1 MKVTTSWLKSLI
13 EYDCDDTELVEIF
26 NSLGLE
32 VDAYYRAPVPFSNVV
47 VGRVEKLERHPQ
59 RTDLWVC
66 DILVDRESNKTVQV
80 VCGDQTLKEN
90 ERVVL
95 ARDGAKLPDGRI
107 IKKTTI
113 QGVESNGM
121 LCSGK
126 ELAISS
132 NEETVWRME
141 RNAGRIG
148 ECPGK
153 TMLWDDS
160 VLDLDLT
167 PNRGDCFS
175 VLGLAR
181 ELQLITNKKY
191 QNPLAD
197 GTLHVPQGH
206 HEEIPIEVHA
216 PEACPIYHGIVIKN
230 VPQGDAHLH
239 RLRKD
244 LICCGLRPV
253 NYVVDCL
260 NYELLE
266 TGQPTHAFDLE
277 TVKDGIVVRFARQ
290 GEKILLLDGTNVKL
304 DPSVLIIASG
314 EKPVAIAG
322 VMGSLDSAVT
332 EKTKDILLEV
342 AYFTP
347 DAVRGTA
354 RMYGLQSEA
363 SVRFE
368 RGVDYSIQAAAL
380 KCACQRLAYE
390 VPLNSQSNGGLMQ
403 FGPVISVVSEE
414 HLPERPEIFLP
425 KDLPEQRIGHPQDLN
440 KINRM
445 FDQLEFKFREER
457 EGWWITPPPHR
468 YDIEIPEDFVEEIC
482 RVVGY
487 DNIPSTPLQ
496 TIVNLREPKRKR
508 GDARELRTSLSSL
521 GYNEVITYSFI
532 PKNTND
538 LFSNSKRIPEL
549 VNPISVDRAVMRGSI
564 ISGLLTT
571 VAYNIARQEGALRL
585 FEYGQCFRFVAK
597 GKLQQRDQV
606 AGVLL
611 GTRSPE
617 SWANDHREV
626 DFFDIKADLESLLC
640 FATIEFEPVESKGF
654 EPNQCASV
662 KLGRQV
668 VGVVGKV
675 RSSATLHFEIEQDVY
690 AFELDAENLLR
701 SSHPRFVEFSSFP
714 SVRRDLALVLDES
727 VTVRQIEAVV
737 EETLG
742 DLLWDFVVFDVFGS
756 SQFEENQHSI
766 AIGITLRHPS
776 RTLQDEEVNSVMNE
790 VVQKLSTQFH
800 AKLRT

>member
-1 MKVTTSWLKSLI
+1 MKVITSWLKELI
-13 EYDCDDTELVEIF
+13 EYDCEDTELVEIF

-32 VDAYYRAPVPFSNVV
+32 VDSCYQAPVPFSNVV
-47 VGRVEKLERHPQ
+47 VACVEKLQQHPQ
-59 RTDLWVC
+59 RTNLLVC
-66 DILVDRESNKTVQV
+66 DVLIDREQNKTVQV
-80 VCGDQTLKEN
+80 VCGDQTLKLK

-95 ARDGAKLPDGRI
+95 ACDGAKLPDGRI
-107 IKKTTI
+107 VKKAMI
-113 QGVESNGM
+113 LGVESNGM

-206 HEEIPIEVHA
+206 DEEIPIEVHA
-216 PEACPIYHGIVIKN
+216 PEACPIYHGTVIKN
-230 VPQGDAHLH
+230 VPQDDAHLH

-277 TVKDGIVVRFARQ
+277 KLKDGIVVRYARQ
-290 GEKILLLDGTNVKL
+290 GENILLLDGTNVKL

-368 RGVDYSIQAAAL
+368 RGVDSSIQLAAL
-380 KCACQRLAYE
+380 KRACQRLASE
-390 VPLNSQSNGGLMQ
+390 VPLSSQSNGGLLE
-403 FGPVISVVSEE
+403 FGPVISVVSEQ
-414 HLPERPEIFLP
+414 HLPKRSEIFLP
-425 KDLPEQRIGHPQDLN
+425 KGLPAQRIGHPQDL
-440 KINRM
+440 KKVNRI
-445 FDQLEFKFREER
+445 FDQLEFKFREEK

-487 DNIPSTPLQ
+487 DNIPSTPIQ
-496 TIVNLREPKRKR
+496 TAVNLREPKSKR
-508 GDARELRTSLSSL
+508 GDARELRTSLSGL
-521 GYNEVITYSFI
+521 GFNEVITYSFV
-532 PKNTND
+532 PKSTND
-538 LFSNSKRIPEL
+538 LFSTSKKIPEL
-549 VNPISVDRAVMRGSI
+549 VNPISLDRAVMRSSI
-564 ISGLLTT
+564 IPGLLTT
-571 VAYNIARQEGALRL
+571 AAYNIARQESALRL
-585 FEYGQCFRFVAK
+585 FEYGQCFEYDANGR
-597 GKLQQRDQV
+597 LLQRDKV

-611 GTRSPE
+611 GARSPE
-617 SWANDHREV
+617 SWANHHHDV
-626 DFFDIKADLESLLC
+626 DFFDVKADLESLLC
-640 FATIEFEPVESKGF
+640 FATIEFVPVESKGF

-662 KLGRQV
+662 KLGQHV

-675 RSSATLHFEIEQDVY
+675 RSDATRHFEIEQDVY
-690 AFELDAENLLR
+690 AFELDAVSLL
-701 SSHPRFVEFSSFP
+701 SSTHPRFVEFSSFP
-714 SVRRDLALVLDES
+714 SVRRDLALVLDKS
-727 VTVRQIEAVV
+727 VTIRQIEDVV
-737 EETLG
+737 RETLG
-742 DLLWDFVVFDVFGS
+742 DLLWDFVVFDVFSG

-766 AIGITLRHPS
+766 AIGITLRHQS

-790 VVQKLSTQFH
+790 VVQKLSTQFR